1 MDAINLGP
9 FALPTT
15 RVVAI
20 LAVVVY
26 VFGIRLLAR
35 RNAAVRGVD
44 NGALL
49 AAALASRGLFVIS
62 HWSAY
67 RSAPLATLFVWQ
79 GGFSAAG
86 AIAGAAAWTLWVFR
100 RRLSAAAL
108 GLAPIA
114 AAVAFWAVAGAALE
128 AAGGEG
134 PTLPA
139 LSLARI
145 DGDPVDL
152 ATLAGRPVVLNVW
165 ATWCP
170 PCRREL
176 VRQYLAGRRIDAA
189 AVALDPEGRIG
200 RLFGV
205 RALPATLFFDPE
217 GRVAAVHVGE
227 ISRAALEDAVTRARG
242 TP

>member
-1 MDAINLGP
+1 M
-9 FALPTT
+9 
-15 RVVAI
+15 
-20 LAVVVY
+20 
-26 VFGIRLLAR
+26 
-35 RNAAVRGVD
+35 
-44 NGALL
+44 
-49 AAALASRGLFVIS
+49 
-62 HWSAY
+62 
-67 RSAPLATLFVWQ
+67 
-79 GGFSAAG
+79 
-86 AIAGAAAWTLWVFR
+86 
-100 RRLSAAAL
+100 
-108 GLAPIA
+108 
-114 AAVAFWAVAGAALE
+114 
-128 AAGGEG
+128 
-134 PTLPA
+134 
-139 LSLARI
+139 
-145 DGDPVDL
+145 
-152 ATLAGRPVVLNVW
+152 VLNVW